1 MKIETIMTREV
12 ISVAP
17 ETPLKDVARL
27 LVANRISGVPVVGRD
42 GEVLGVVSEADILR
56 KEEGVDPELPRPI
69 AWLSRK
75 LDGELDKIGAVTA
88 GEAMTTPAY
97 TVRPGQR
104 TTEVARLMV
113 DSMINRVP
121 VVSEGVL
128 VGIVSRA
135 DLVRAFIRS
144 DEEIEHDVRE
154 DVLLREM
161 LLNPGDV
168 LVSVE
173 NGIVSLTGQVGS
185 HEDADVLEQ
194 RVRAIPGVVGIAANL
209 RWRPRDSRH
218 APTAYGLP

>member
-56 KEEGVDPELPRPI
+56 KEEGVSPELPRPI
-69 AWLSRK
+69 AWLSRQ

-88 GEAMTTPAY
+88 GEAMTAPAY

-104 TTEVARLMV
+104 TTEVARMMV
-113 DSMINRVP
+113 DSMINRLP
-121 VVSEGVL
+121 VVSDGVL

-161 LLNPGDV
+161 LLCPGDV
-168 LVSVE
+168 AVSVE
-173 NGIVSLTGQVGS
+173 GGHVSLAGQVGS
-185 HEDADVLEQ
+185 QEDAEVLEK
-194 RVRAIPGVVGIAANL
+194 RVRAIPGVVGVTANL
-209 RWRPRDSRH
+209 RWRPRDARH